1 MMGASTSAFVPMAGK
16 QSGSLEGLVGSTE
29 HEMIIHGYEVLVN
42 GLDVFCN
49 PFSTSVVSVSG

>member
-1 MMGASTSAFVPMAGK
+1 MGASTSAFVPMAGK

-49 PFSTSVVSVSG
+49 PFST